1 MNIAHQEQFG
11 NVLGLIYVILSLPAS
26 SADAER
32 FQSTETHQE
41 HHPIEPVRPTHRLDD
56 CADDVTINRG
66 IWSAHSP
73 HTQSLGH
80 RPGDDADS
88 SNVSHVDS
96 SFSDPNISKDSLGLR
111 HYAGMAIDN
120 AVLHILW

>member
-1 MNIAHQEQFG
+1 MQQLPDVHALSWAAMNIAHQEQFG

-32 FQSTETHQE
+32 FQSTETQQE

-80 RPGDDADS
+80 RRVMTLTAAMC
-88 SNVSHVDS
+88 HM
-96 SFSDPNISKDSLGLR
+96 LT
-111 HYAGMAIDN
+111 
-120 AVLHILW
+120 AVFPTQTLVRTHLD